1 MSVSATSHPTMVDY
15 VNRINRDG
23 KIADIIELI
32 RKENEL
38 ADVIPW
44 IECNDGEGHKTTIRT
59 GLPAPTWRK
68 LYGGVQPTKS
78 ETRQIRDTT
87 GIMHAY
93 AEVDVDLVEANGNSA
108 GWLLSENAAFVAGL
122 TEEFMSTWFYG
133 DEGTEPEAFTGLSA
147 RYDVSELQS
156 NGSATATAAENK
168 RNVIAEG
175 TTTDT
180 SMWLLGFG
188 PQALHGLYPKGYTMG
203 LKEDYKGV
211 VTIEDASSD
220 GSAGGRFE
228 AHRTHYRWAC
238 GLSLRDWRTCA
249 RAQVDFS
256 ELKADAATGPNLYD
270 ILSRMMAR
278 TRRGMTD
285 KKVIVCNEGIMEFL
299 RLQAKAGTAASTLTR
314 MELAGR
320 EVDAINGIPVL
331 LSDSLTTSETSV
343 TRT

>member
-1 MSVSATSHPTMVDY
+1 MAITSTSHPTMVDY
-15 VNRINRDG
+15 VNRLDRDG

-32 RKENEL
+32 RQENEL

-44 IECNDGEGHKTTIRT
+44 IECNDGEGHKTTVRT

-108 GWLLSENAAFVAGL
+108 AWLLSENTAFVAGMN
-122 TEEFMSTWFYG
+122 EEFMSTWFYG
-133 DEGTEPEAFTGLSA
+133 NEGTEPEAFTGLSQ
-147 RYDVSELQS
+147 RYNDTS
-156 NGSATATAAENK
+156 AENA
-168 RNVIAEG
+168 RNIIKGSG
-175 TTTDT
+175 TPDT
-180 SMWLLGFG
+180 SIWVLGFG
-188 PQALHGLYPKGYTMG
+188 PQALHGIYPQGFTMG

-211 VTIEDASSD
+211 VTIEDAD
-220 GSAGGRFE
+220 GSGGRME

-249 RAQVDFS
+249 RGQVDYGN
-256 ELKADAATGPNLYD
+256 LTADASGSSEDLYD
-270 ILSRMMAR
+270 LVSKLLAR
-278 TRRGMTD
+278 TKRGMCD
-285 KKVIVCNEGIMEFL
+285 NKVIVMNEGVMEFM
-299 RLQAKAGTAASTLTR
+299 RLQARHATAASTLSR

-320 EVDAINGIPVL
+320 EVDSINGYPVL
-331 LSDSLTTSETSV
+331 LSDSLTTDEDT
-343 TRT
+343 TAPIT

>member
-23 KIADIIELI
+23 KIADIIEII

-44 IECNDGEGHKTTIRT
+44 VECNDGEGHKTTIRT
-59 GLPAPTWRK
+59 GLPTPTWRK

-108 GWLLSENAAFVAGL
+108 AWLLSENQAFVAGL
-122 TEEFMSTWFYG
+122 NEEFMSTFFYG
-133 DEGTEPEAFTGLSA
+133 NEADEPEAFTGIAA
-147 RYDVSELQS
+147 RYNS
-156 NGSATATAAENK
+156 TTAENS
-168 RNVIAEG
+168 RNIIKQG
-175 TTTDT
+175 TTPDT
-180 SMWLLGFG
+180 SFYVLGFG
-188 PQALHGLYPKGYTMG
+188 PQALHGLYPKGFTMG
-203 LKEDYKGV
+203 LKEDYKGI

-256 ELKADAATGPNLYD
+256 ELRATPTDSNPINLYD
-270 ILSRMMAR
+270 IISKMLAR
-278 TRRGMTD
+278 TRRGMCD
-285 KKVIVCNEGIMEFL
+285 NKVIVCNEGIMEFL
-299 RLQAKAGTAASTLTR
+299 RLQAKTGTAASTLSR

-320 EVDAINGIPVL
+320 EVDTINGYPVL
-331 LSDSLTTSETSV
+331 LSDSLTSTENV
-343 TRT
+343 IAPIV

>member
-44 IECNDGEGHKTTIRT
+44 VECNDGEGHKTTVRT
-59 GLPAPTWRK
+59 GLPTPTWRK

-108 GWLLSENAAFVAGL
+108 AWLLSENQAFVAGL
-122 TEEFMSTWFYG
+122 NEEFMSTFFYG
-133 DEGTEPEAFTGLSA
+133 DETNEPEAFTGIAA
-147 RYDVSELQS
+147 RYSDTS
-156 NGSATATAAENK
+156 AENG
-168 RNVIAEG
+168 RNIIKSG
-175 TTTDT
+175 TTPDT
-180 SMWLLGFG
+180 SMYVLGFG
-188 PQALHGLYPKGYTMG
+188 PQALHGLYPKGFTMG

-256 ELKADAATGPNLYD
+256 ELRGAPDSSNPIDLYD
-270 ILSRMMAR
+270 IISKMLAR

-285 KKVIVCNEGIMEFL
+285 KKVIVCNEGIMEYL
-299 RLQAKAGTAASTLTR
+299 RLQAKSGTAASTLSRT
-314 MELAGR
+314 ELAGR
-320 EVDAINGIPVL
+320 EVDTINGIPVL
-331 LSDSLTTSETSV
+331 LSDSLTSTENTIAPIS
-343 TRT
+343 

>member
-1 MSVSATSHPTMVDY
+1 MVDY
-15 VNRINRDG
+15 VNRLDRDG
-23 KIADIIELI
+23 RIADIIELI

-38 ADVIPW
+38 ADVIPF

-59 GLPAPTWRK
+59 GLPTPTWRK

-108 GWLLSENAAFVAGL
+108 AWLLSENAAFIQGL
-122 TEEFMSTWFYG
+122 NTEFMETFFYG
-133 DEGTEPEAFTGLSA
+133 NEADEPEAFTGIAA
-147 RYDVSELQS
+147 RYNDL
-156 NGSATATAAENK
+156 NAENA
-168 RNVIAEG
+168 RNIIKEG
-175 TTTDT
+175 TTPDT
-180 SMWLLGFG
+180 SFYVLGFG

-203 LKEDYKGV
+203 LKEDYKGI

-238 GLSLRDWRTCA
+238 GISLRDWRTCA

-256 ELKADAATGPNLYD
+256 ELVAAPSTSQINLYD
-270 ILSRMMAR
+270 ILSKMLAR

-285 KKVIVCNEGIMEFL
+285 NRVIVCNEGIMEFL
-299 RLQAKAGTAASTLTR
+299 RLQAKSGTAASTLDRT
-314 MELAGR
+314 ELAGR
-320 EVDAINGIPVL
+320 EVDTINGFPVL
-331 LSDSLTTSETSV
+331 LVDHLTTDEDTTAPITAKDS
-343 TRT
+343 

>member
-1 MSVSATSHPTMVDY
+1 MAITSTSHPTMVDY
-15 VNRINRDG
+15 VNRLNRDG
-23 KIADIIELI
+23 KIADIIEII

-44 IECNDGEGHKTTIRT
+44 IECNDGEGHKTTVRT

-87 GIMHAY
+87 GIMHNY

-108 GWLLSENAAFVAGL
+108 AWLLSENSAFIAGL
-122 TEEFMSTWFYG
+122 NEEFMETWFYG
-133 DEGTEPEAFTGLSA
+133 DESTEPEAFTGLAA
-147 RYDVSELQS
+147 RYNVAELTAA
-156 NGSATATAAENK
+156 GAATTTEAENK

-175 TTTDT
+175 TAPDT
-180 SMWLLGFG
+180 SIWLLGFG
-188 PQALHGLYPKGYTMG
+188 PQALHGIYPQGFTMG

-211 VTIEDASSD
+211 VTIEDAD
-220 GSAGGRFE
+220 GAGGRME

-256 ELKADAATGPNLYD
+256 QLEANPTAATDIHLYD
-270 ILSRMMAR
+270 IISKMQAR
-278 TRRGMTD
+278 TKRGMCD
-285 KKVIVCNEGIMEFL
+285 RKVIVCNEGVMEFL
-299 RLQAKAGTAASTLTR
+299 RLQAKYATASSTLSR

-320 EVDAINGIPVL
+320 DVDTINGMPIL
-331 LSDSLTTSETSV
+331 LSDSLTTSETAV

>member
-1 MSVSATSHPTMVDY
+1 MSVSSTSHPTMVDY
-15 VNRINRDG
+15 VNRLDRDG
-23 KIADIIELI
+23 RIADIIELI

-38 ADVIPW
+38 ADVIPF

-59 GLPAPTWRK
+59 GLPTPTWRK

-108 GWLLSENAAFVAGL
+108 AWLLSENAAFIQGL
-122 TEEFMSTWFYG
+122 NTEFMETFFYG
-133 DEGTEPEAFTGLSA
+133 DEGTEPEAFTGIAA
-147 RYDVSELQS
+147 RYND
-156 NGSATATAAENK
+156 TTAENA
-168 RNVIAEG
+168 RNIIKEG
-175 TTTDT
+175 TTPDT
-180 SMWLLGFG
+180 SFYVLGFG

-203 LKEDYKGV
+203 LKEDYKGI

-238 GLSLRDWRTCA
+238 GISLRDWRTCA

-256 ELKADAATGPNLYD
+256 ELKAAPSSSEINLYD
-270 ILSRMMAR
+270 ILSKMLAR

-285 KKVIVCNEGIMEFL
+285 NRVIVCNEGIMEFL
-299 RLQAKAGTAASTLTR
+299 RLQAKSGTAASTLDR
-314 MELAGR
+314 AELAGR
-320 EVDAINGIPVL
+320 EVDTINGFPVL
-331 LSDSLTTSETSV
+331 LVDHLTTDEDT
-343 TRT
+343 TAPIT

>member
-23 KIADIIELI
+23 RIADIIELI

-38 ADVIPW
+38 ADVIPFV
-44 IECNDGEGHKTTIRT
+44 ECNDGEGHKTTIRT
-59 GLPAPTWRK
+59 GLPTPTWRK

-108 GWLLSENAAFVAGL
+108 AWLLSENAAFIAGMN
-122 TEEFMSTWFYG
+122 EEFMQTFFYG
-133 DEGTEPEAFTGLSA
+133 NEGTEPEAFTGLSQ
-147 RYDVSELQS
+147 RYNDTSAENGRNIIKDS
-156 NGSATATAAENK
+156 NGTP
-168 RNVIAEG
+168 
-175 TTTDT
+175 DT
-180 SMWLLGFG
+180 SFYVLGFG
-188 PQALHGLYPKGYTMG
+188 PQALHGIYPKGFTMG

-211 VTIEDASSD
+211 VTIEDAD
-220 GSAGGRFE
+220 GSNGGRME

-249 RAQVDFS
+249 RAQVDYS
-256 ELKADAATGPNLYD
+256 SLKANPTGDEANLYD
-270 ILSRMMAR
+270 ILSKMLAR

-299 RLQAKAGTAASTLTR
+299 RLQAKSATTNSTLTR

-331 LSDSLTTSETSV
+331 LTDSLTTDENTTAAIS
-343 TRT
+343 

>member
-1 MSVSATSHPTMVDY
+1 MAITSTSHPTMVDY
-15 VNRINRDG
+15 VNRIDRDG

-44 IECNDGEGHKTTIRT
+44 IECNDGEGHKTTVRT

-108 GWLLSENAAFVAGL
+108 AWLLSENSAFVAGL
-122 TEEFMSTWFYG
+122 NEEFMETWFYG
-133 DEGTEPEAFTGLSA
+133 DESTEPEAFTGLAA
-147 RYDVSELQS
+147 RYNVSELTS
-156 NGSATATAAENK
+156 NGAATTTEAENK

-175 TTTDT
+175 TAPDT
-180 SMWLLGFG
+180 SIWLLGFG
-188 PQALHGLYPKGYTMG
+188 PQALHGIYPQGFTMG

-211 VTIEDASSD
+211 VTIEDAD
-220 GSAGGRFE
+220 GSGGRME

-249 RAQVDFS
+249 RAQVDYDQ
-256 ELKADAATGPNLYD
+256 LRAQPTDNNPIDLYD
-270 ILSRMMAR
+270 IISKLQAR
-278 TRRGMTD
+278 TKRGMCD
-285 KKVIVCNEGIMEFL
+285 KKVLVCNEGVMEFL
-299 RLQAKAGTAASTLTR
+299 RLQAKYGTAASTLSR
-314 MELAGR
+314 DELAGR
-320 EVDAINGIPVL
+320 EVDTINGMPVL
-331 LSDSLTTSETSV
+331 LTDSLTTAEPSV
-343 TRT
+343 IRT